1 MDILWEPWQ
10 LAFMQRALVAVLLV
24 AGLCGVAGSLLV
36 VRRQALLGDAIA
48 HSLLPGAA
56 LAFVVNLPLS
66 VGAFV
71 AGLLAAFCMAVVPQR
86 SPVKEDA
93 AMGIVFSAFFAA
105 GVALITVIQK
115 ERKIDLSH
123 FLFGNLLA
131 TTPQDLVEMAIA
143 TAVVIGAIA
152 LFYKEILFY
161 SFDPEGAAVA
171 GLPVR
176 ALEVG
181 ITVGITAAV
190 TVGMKAV
197 GVLLVLAMSIAPGAT
212 AYLWMPRLRGVMV
225 AAALLAALSG
235 VVGLYGSYFLNLPS
249 GPAIVLVS
257 AGLFGI
263 AWGTHR
269 RS

>member
-1 MDILWEPWQ
+1 MAF
-10 LAFMQRALVAVLLV
+10 LAN
-24 AGLCGVAGSLLV
+24 G
-36 VRRQALLGDAIA
+36 
-48 HSLLPGAA
+48 
-56 LAFVVNLPLS
+56 PLS
-66 VGAFV
+66 VGAFL

-86 SPVKEDA
+86 SPIKEDA

-105 GVALITVIQK
+105 GVVLISAIQK

-143 TAVVIGAIA
+143 AVVVMGAIV
-152 LFYKEILFY
+152 LFYKEIWFY

-171 GLPVR
+171 GLPIQ

-181 ITVGITAAV
+181 ITVAIAAAV

-212 AYLWMPRLRGVMV
+212 AYLWMPRLRGVMAMAAGV
-225 AAALLAALSG
+225 AACSG
-235 VVGLYGSYFLNLPS
+235 VVGLYGSYYLNIPS

-257 AGLFGI
+257 AGWFGI
-263 AWGTHR
+263 AWAFPHR
-269 RS
+269 RGI

>member
-1 MDILWEPWQ
+1 MVLLWEPWQ
-10 LAFMQRALVAVLLV
+10 FAFMQRALVAVLLV
-24 AGLCGVAGSLLV
+24 AVLCGVAGSLLV

-48 HSLLPGAA
+48 HSLLPGTA
-56 LAFVVNLPLS
+56 LAFLANLPLS
-66 VGAFV
+66 MGAFL

-86 SPVKEDA
+86 SPIKEDA

-105 GVALITVIQK
+105 GVILISAIQK

-131 TTPQDLVEMAIA
+131 TTPQDLLEMAIA
-143 TAVVIGAIA
+143 TAIGVGAIA
-152 LFYKEILFY
+152 LFSKEILFY
-161 SFDPEGAAVA
+161 AFDPEGAAVA

-176 ALEVG
+176 FLEVG

-197 GVLLVLAMSIAPGAT
+197 GVLLVLALSIAPGAT
-212 AYLWMPRLRGVMV
+212 AYLWMPRLRGMMVV
-225 AAALLAALSG
+225 AAGLAALSG
-235 VVGLYGSYFLNLPS
+235 ILGLYGSYHLNIPS

-257 AGLFGI
+257 AGFFAI
-263 AWGTHR
+263 AWAWPR
-269 RS
+269 RT

>member
-1 MDILWEPWQ
+1 MELLWIPWQ
-10 LAFMQRALVAVLLV
+10 LAFMQRALIAVLLV

-56 LAFVVNLPLS
+56 LAFLVNWPLS
-66 VGAFV
+66 IGAFL

-86 SPVKEDA
+86 SPIKGDA

-105 GVALITVIQK
+105 GVTLITVMQK

-131 TTPQDLVEMAIA
+131 TTPQDLIEMAIA
-143 TAVVIGAIA
+143 TALVVGAIV

-161 SFDPEGAAVA
+161 AFDPEGAAVA
-171 GLPVR
+171 GLPVG

-197 GVLLVLAMSIAPGAT
+197 GVLLVLALSIAPGAT

-225 AAALLAALSG
+225 VAAGLAALSG
-235 VVGLYGSYFLNLPS
+235 ILGLYGSYYLNVPS

-257 AGLFGI
+257 AVFFGV
-263 AWGTHR
+263 AWARPR
-269 RS
+269 RG